1 MKRFF
6 AQDGYGIARA
16 QELGLSFG
24 IISGRSSPVVTR
36 RARELNIR
44 EVHQGRDDKLAVF
57 REIARRRNLSAAE
70 VCFMGDDLFDLPL
83 LAAVGLSA
91 APSDARPEVRRA
103 VDYVCRAHGGNGA
116 VRELIDMILAAKRR

>member
-1 MKRFF
+1 MISRRALHSRARRIRFILLDVDGVMTDGGIYYTASGVEMKRFF

-57 REIARRRNLSAAE
+57 HEIARRRNLSATE
-70 VCFMGDDLFDLPL
+70 VCFMGDDLF
-83 LAAVGLSA
+83 
-91 APSDARPEVRRA
+91 
-103 VDYVCRAHGGNGA
+103 
-116 VRELIDMILAAKRR
+116 